1 MSLQKLREVRA
12 FSANQYI
19 LLEPYFNGVINTRRH
34 HTTCGSIWCL
44 GNTTWLSINAGF
56 LHFCLSNIKNCFFHC
71 MCWHQTWFA
80 PCSCPWGAEVCGTGP
95 GGCPGTWGV
104 SSPELLQARC
114 GWSRQPGCL
123 LSLIIMTARLA
134 RGEENIKTL
143 IKPSRLTPPLGS
155 DHSHALPLIIIYI
168 FV

>member
-1 MSLQKLREVRA
+1 M
-12 FSANQYI
+12 
-19 LLEPYFNGVINTRRH
+19 
-34 HTTCGSIWCL
+34 
-44 GNTTWLSINAGF
+44 
-56 LHFCLSNIKNCFFHC
+56 
-71 MCWHQTWFA
+71 
-80 PCSCPWGAEVCGTGP
+80 
-95 GGCPGTWGV
+95 WGV
-104 SSPELLQARC
+104 SPPELLQARC
-114 GWSRQPGCL
+114 GWSQQPGCL